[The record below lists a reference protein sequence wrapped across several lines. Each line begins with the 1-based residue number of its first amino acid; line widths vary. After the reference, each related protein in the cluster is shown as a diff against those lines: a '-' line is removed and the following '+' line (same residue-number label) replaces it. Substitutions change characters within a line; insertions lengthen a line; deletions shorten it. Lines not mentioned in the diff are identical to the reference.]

1 MCFFYTKNQG
11 GGRNDQSGKGSLESR
26 VHHGDYRTIK
36 EFAEAKGI
44 EYNSTFRKMAS
55 LERWTKDKNEHLEQI
70 YKKTVKKHE
79 QKRVEDALRDATA
92 RQNKT
97 LEATSL
103 VREKALKLLGTAK
116 SAKEVNA
123 IASALYRINEIERG
137 LLNYDKGN
145 TDDAKNRLVEVIE
158 AIKGASE
165 Q

>member
-1 MCFFYTKNQG
+1 MTKAE
-11 GGRNDQSGKGSLESR
+11 RDALKAEFIA
-26 VHHGDYRTIK
+26 GDYRTIK
-36 EFAEAKGI
+36 EFAEEKGI
-44 EYNSTFRKMAS
+44 AYTGNFRNNVAK
-55 LERWTKDKNEHLEQI
+55 ENWWKDKQAHDKRIQSTIVAKAEA
-70 YKKTVKKHE
+70 
-79 QKRVEDALRDATA
+79 KRVENALRDATA

-145 TDDAKNRLVEVIE
+145 TDEAKNRLVEVIE

>member
-1 MCFFYTKNQG
+1 MTKAE
-11 GGRNDQSGKGSLESR
+11 REALKAEFIT
-26 VHHGDYRTIK
+26 GDYRTIK
-36 EFAEAKGI
+36 EFAERKGI
-44 EYNSTFRKMAS
+44 SYNTLRKIGSVDGWLGSKLAHEAQIS
-55 LERWTKDKNEHLEQI
+55 KELCTKAQE
-70 YKKTVKKHE
+70 
-79 QKRVEDALRDATA
+79 KRVEDALRDATA

-145 TDDAKNRLVEVIE
+145 TDDAKSRLAEVVE

>member
-1 MCFFYTKNQG
+1 MTKAE
-11 GGRNDQSGKGSLESR
+11 REALKAEFIT
-26 VHHGDYRTIK
+26 GDYRTIK
-36 EFAEAKGI
+36 EFAERKGI
-44 EYNSTFRKMAS
+44 SYNTLRKIGSVDGWLGSKLAHEAQIS
-55 LERWTKDKNEHLEQI
+55 KELCTKAQE
-70 YKKTVKKHE
+70 
-79 QKRVEDALRDATA
+79 KRVEDALRDATA

-145 TDDAKNRLVEVIE
+145 TDEAKSRLVEVIE

>member
-1 MCFFYTKNQG
+1 MTKAE
-11 GGRNDQSGKGSLESR
+11 REALKAEFIT
-26 VHHGDYRTIK
+26 GDYRTIK
-36 EFAEAKGI
+36 EFAERKGI
-44 EYNSTFRKMAS
+44 SYNTLRKIGS
-55 LERWTKDKNEHLEQI
+55 VDGWLDTKLAHEAQI
-70 YKKTVKKHE
+70 SKEICTKAQE
-79 QKRVEDALRDATA
+79 KRVEDALRDATA

-145 TDDAKNRLVEVIE
+145 TDDAKSRLTEVIE

>member
-1 MCFFYTKNQG
+1 
-11 GGRNDQSGKGSLESR
+11 
-26 VHHGDYRTIK
+26 
-36 EFAEAKGI
+36 
-44 EYNSTFRKMAS
+44 MAG
-55 LERWTKDKNEHLEQI
+55 
-70 YKKTVKKHE
+70 
-79 QKRVEDALRDATA
+79 ALRDATA
-92 RQNKT
+92 RKNKA

>member
-1 MCFFYTKNQG
+1 MTKAE
-11 GGRNDQSGKGSLESR
+11 REALKAEFIT
-26 VHHGDYRTIK
+26 GDYRTIK
-36 EFAEAKGI
+36 EFAERKGI
-44 EYNSTFRKMAS
+44 SYNTLRKIGS
-55 LERWTKDKNEHLEQI
+55 VDGWLDTKLAHEAQI
-70 YKKTVKKHE
+70 SKEICTKAQE
-79 QKRVEDALRDATA
+79 KRVEDALRDATA

-97 LEATSL
+97 LEATAL

-145 TDDAKNRLVEVIE
+145 TDEAKSRLTEVIE

>member
-1 MCFFYTKNQG
+1 MTKAE
-11 GGRNDQSGKGSLESR
+11 REALKAEFIT
-26 VHHGDYRTIK
+26 GDYRTIK
-36 EFAEAKGI
+36 EFAERKGI
-44 EYNSTFRKMAS
+44 SYNTLRKIGS
-55 LERWTKDKNEHLEQI
+55 VDGWLDTKLAHEAQI
-70 YKKTVKKHE
+70 SKEICTKAQE
-79 QKRVEDALRDATA
+79 KRVEDALRDATA

-145 TDDAKNRLVEVIE
+145 TDDAKSRLVEVIE

>member
-1 MCFFYTKNQG
+1 MTKAE
-11 GGRNDQSGKGSLESR
+11 REALKAEFIT
-26 VHHGDYRTIK
+26 GDYRTIK
-36 EFAEAKGI
+36 EFAERKGI
-44 EYNSTFRKMAS
+44 SYNTLRKIGSVDGWLGSKLAHEAQIS
-55 LERWTKDKNEHLEQI
+55 KELCTKAQE
-70 YKKTVKKHE
+70 
-79 QKRVEDALRDATA
+79 KRVEDALRDATA

-145 TDDAKNRLVEVIE
+145 TDDAKSRLTEVIE

>member
-1 MCFFYTKNQG
+1 MTKAE
-11 GGRNDQSGKGSLESR
+11 REALKAEFIT
-26 VHHGDYRTIK
+26 GDYRTIK
-36 EFAEAKGI
+36 EFAERKGI
-44 EYNSTFRKMAS
+44 SYNTLRKIGS
-55 LERWTKDKNEHLEQI
+55 VDGWLDTKLAHEAQI
-70 YKKTVKKHE
+70 SKEICTKAQE
-79 QKRVEDALRDATA
+79 KRVEDALRDATA

-145 TDDAKNRLVEVIE
+145 TDEAKSRLVEVIE

>member
-1 MCFFYTKNQG
+1 MTKAE
-11 GGRNDQSGKGSLESR
+11 REALKAEFIT
-26 VHHGDYRTIK
+26 GDYRTIK
-36 EFAEAKGI
+36 EFAERKGI
-44 EYNSTFRKMAS
+44 SYNTLRKIGS
-55 LERWTKDKNEHLEQI
+55 VDGWLDTKLAHEAQI
-70 YKKTVKKHE
+70 SKEICTKAQE
-79 QKRVEDALRDATA
+79 KRVEDALRDATA

>member
-1 MCFFYTKNQG
+1 MTKAE
-11 GGRNDQSGKGSLESR
+11 REALKAEFIT
-26 VHHGDYRTIK
+26 GDYRTIK
-36 EFAEAKGI
+36 EFAERKGI
-44 EYNSTFRKMAS
+44 SYNTLRKIGSVDGWLGSKLAHEAQIS
-55 LERWTKDKNEHLEQI
+55 KELCTKAQE
-70 YKKTVKKHE
+70 
-79 QKRVEDALRDATA
+79 KRVEDALRDATA

-145 TDDAKNRLVEVIE
+145 TDDAKSRLVEVIE

>member
-1 MCFFYTKNQG
+1 MTKAE
-11 GGRNDQSGKGSLESR
+11 REALKAEFIT
-26 VHHGDYRTIK
+26 GDYRTIK

-79 QKRVEDALRDATA
+79 QKRVEEALRDATA